1 MRCWLDHLV
10 GAPEQCSGRVKAER
24 LSRLELDHSF
34 AFALQRPQPLSV
46 VPVPATSPPSHSMNM
61 TRLALA
67 RGGGPLPCL
76 GAGLQ
81 VNSGRQHPAVFGKQ
95 DFISGQTGRPG
106 QSVENI
112 WPTCLFEFRRLR
124 RGPTH
129 R

>member
-24 LSRLELDHSF
+24 LSRLELEHSF
-34 AFALQRPQPLSV
+34 AFALQPPQPLSV
-46 VPVPATSPPSHSMNM
+46 APVPATSPPSHSMNM

-81 VNSGRQHPAVFGKQ
+81 VYSGRQHPAGFWKAG
-95 DFISGQTGRPG
+95 FHLGTNR
-106 QSVENI
+106 
-112 WPTCLFEFRRLR
+112 
-124 RGPTH
+124 
-129 R
+129 